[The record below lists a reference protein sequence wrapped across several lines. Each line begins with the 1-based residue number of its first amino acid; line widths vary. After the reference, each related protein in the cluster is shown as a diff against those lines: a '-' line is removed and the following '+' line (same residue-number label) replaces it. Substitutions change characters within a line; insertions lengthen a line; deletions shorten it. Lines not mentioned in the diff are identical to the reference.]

1 MPRIDILFSVDG
13 DIISRLDKKRPKSG
27 DREYFY
33 AKFSI
38 NGEIWDNID
47 NKRASFTRGNDTY
60 IMPLEAYNDCFE
72 CKIPW
77 EVMTKPGYFNV
88 GIFGGNRLLTNQVK
102 VDVDKGCLY
111 DGIEPA
117 QPTHDWFNKI
127 DCEID
132 KINDVNYKDIT
143 DEYINSGINN
153 IEEFVK
159 SIKSPGFYRFYVFNI
174 EYRLQVLY
182 NNNDGL
188 SLYKILYCNNDG
200 LSIHHYIN
208 NERIF
213 RYVIDGNNIAFNNT
227 LISGLQDLDE
237 SLNHLNTCATPK
249 VYVDRTKVS
258 KSEFYQYEQRSIL
271 QLSNGKYL
279 GWDSGNYVAIRENN
293 ESADSMLFNFNSDG
307 MLTISLKDHP
317 ERKLQVNKSINAAAF
332 YSSQQISQFMMY
344 KVDRSAGEM
353 TRLYDVQIDT
363 PFVLIADG
371 GDKLYLIKSF
381 PDNRLLTTSY
391 NSNNLNNLLS
401 DVLNENEGVYEFII
415 RSEATTTQIPKFA
428 EKWVEDIAKF
438 GSGLNSLLMAGAES
452 ATGKNSVAIGEGT
465 IASGDH
471 QLAIGKHNKEDKS
484 KLFVVGFGSSSNR
497 NNVLTVDQAGNIK
510 SAGYIED
517 KNGNRLDKVSKKLD
531 DIWYGDIVTTVFSKY
546 PVTFTNG
553 RVELNI
559 NNPFTV
565 PGLYTIKIGSI
576 SGSYYVTQVDIDI
589 NPNDIDLSGCFEP
602 PIETVIYNKTTGILL
617 LNTNNSIVDGDYHVG
632 ITRIDIKQIPLKY
645 VLPEVTSDDNGK
657 YLRVVNGEWKV
668 SS

>member
-1 MPRIDILFSVDG
+1 MPRVDILFSVDG

-111 DGIEPA
+111 DGIEPVP
-117 QPTHDWFNKI
+117 PTPDWFNKI
-127 DCEID
+127 DSEID

-143 DEYINSGINN
+143 DEYIDSGINN

-159 SIKSPGFYRFYVFNI
+159 SIKSPGFYRFYANRA
-174 EYRLQVLY
+174 ECRLQVLY

-188 SLYKILYCNNDG
+188 SLYKILYCNDDG
-200 LSIHHYIN
+200 LSIYHYRDNECMIRCAIN
-208 NERIF
+208 S
-213 RYVIDGNNIAFNNT
+213 DNIAFNNT
-227 LISGLQDLDE
+227 LIFGLQDLDE
-237 SLNHLNTCATPK
+237 SLNYLNTCATPK

-258 KSEFYQYEQRSIL
+258 KSEFYQHEQRLIL
-271 QLSNGKYL
+271 QLLNGKYL

-317 ERKLQVNKSINAAAF
+317 ERKLQVNKNINAAAF

-353 TRLYDVQIDT
+353 TRLYNVQIDT

-371 GDKLYLIKSF
+371 GDKLYLIKSL
-381 PDNRLLTTSY
+381 PDKRLSTMSFDSANLDMTLRDILNDS
-391 NSNNLNNLLS
+391 SNI
-401 DVLNENEGVYEFII
+401 YEFIV

-438 GSGLNSLLMAGAES
+438 GDGSNSLLMAGAES
-452 ATGKNSVAIGEGT
+452 ATGDNSVAIGEGT

-471 QLAIGKHNKEDKS
+471 QLAIGKYNSKDKS
-484 KLFVVGFGSSSNR
+484 KLLVAGFGSASNR
-497 NNVLTVDQAGNIK
+497 NNVFTVDQAGNIK

-531 DIWYGDIVTTVFSKY
+531 DIWYGDIVTTVFNKY

-576 SGSYYVTQVDIDI
+576 SGSYYLTQEDITSSA
-589 NPNDIDLSGCFEP
+589 NDIDLSSYFEP
-602 PIETVIYNKTTGILL
+602 IYGVMYYKTTGILSL
-617 LNTNNSIVDGDYHVG
+617 ECSIVDGDYYVG
-632 ITRIDIKQIPLKY
+632 ITRIDIKKIPLKY
-645 VLPEVTSDDNGK
+645 VLPEVTSNDNGK

-668 SS
+668 ST

>member
-88 GIFGGNRLLTNQVK
+88 GMFGGNRLLTNQVK
-102 VDVDKGCLY
+102 VDVDRGCLY
-111 DGIEPA
+111 DGIEPVP
-117 QPTHDWFNKI
+117 PTPDWFNKI
-127 DCEID
+127 DGEID

-159 SIKSPGFYRFYVFNI
+159 SIKSPGFYRFYANKI

-200 LSIHHYIN
+200 LAIYHYRD
-208 NERIF
+208 NELMLGCA
-213 RYVIDGNNIAFNNT
+213 IDGNNIAFHNT
-227 LISGLQDLDE
+227 LIFGLQDLDE
-237 SLNHLNTCATPK
+237 SLDHLNTCATPK

-279 GWDSGNYVAIRENN
+279 GWDSGNYVAIRDDN

-307 MLTISLKDHP
+307 MLTISLKDHQ
-317 ERKLQVNKSINAAAF
+317 ERKLQVNKSINTAAF
-332 YSSQQISQFMMY
+332 YSSSQISQFMMY

-371 GDKLYLIKSF
+371 GDKLYLIKSL
-381 PDNRLLTTSY
+381 PDKRLSTMQFDSDGLDMTLHDILNDS
-391 NSNNLNNLLS
+391 SNI
-401 DVLNENEGVYEFII
+401 YEFII
-415 RSEATTTQIPKFA
+415 RSEATTTQTPKFA

-438 GSGLNSLLMAGAES
+438 GDGSNSLLMAGAES
-452 ATGKNSVAIGEGT
+452 ATGKNSVAVGEGT

-531 DIWYGDIVTTVFSKY
+531 DIWYGDIVTTVFSRY
-546 PVTFTNG
+546 PVTFINSE
-553 RVELNI
+553 VKLNI

-565 PGLYTIKIGSI
+565 PGLYAIKIGSI
-576 SGSYYVTQVDIDI
+576 SGSYYVTQADIDS
-589 NPNDIDLSGCFEP
+589 NPDDIDLSSCFG
-602 PIETVIYNKTTGILL
+602 PIETVVYNKTTGILSL
-617 LNTNNSIVDGDYHVG
+617 LCSSIVDGNYHVG
-632 ITRIDIKQIPLKY
+632 ITRVDIKQIPLKY
-645 VLPEVTSDDNGK
+645 VLPEVTNSDNGK

-668 SS
+668 ST